1 MLALLVPEFPCVL
14 QASPLFFGIIL
25 RGVLNSKWIQVQKSR
40 SSTSINI
47 HKHPSTSINIHKILL
62 NHSSWIYLKG
72 IPTCKTLRKTCPQ
85 PACHWLGVQKFL
97 RRRLRLVLP
106 RPLGPL
112 GLGVGGQVLRE
123 TMLTF
128 GDLRDTKETWRN
140 WDIIWFIYDDLIFN
154 DINNT
159 HQYSANDA
167 PGSSPRC
174 AGESMLTLAKQLV
187 KFNHVD
193 PPKHSIA
200 S

>member
-47 HKHPSTSINIHKILL
+47 HQHPSTSINIHKILL

-85 PACHWLGVQKFL
+85 PASHWLGVQKFL
-97 RRRLRLVLP
+97 RRRLRLVLRGGTALNTARGKGP
-106 RPLGPL
+106 RPLQGPL

-128 GDLRDTKETWRN
+128 GDLRDTKET
-140 WDIIWFIYDDLIFN
+140 
-154 DINNT
+154 
-159 HQYSANDA
+159 
-167 PGSSPRC
+167 
-174 AGESMLTLAKQLV
+174 
-187 KFNHVD
+187 
-193 PPKHSIA
+193 
-200 S
+200 